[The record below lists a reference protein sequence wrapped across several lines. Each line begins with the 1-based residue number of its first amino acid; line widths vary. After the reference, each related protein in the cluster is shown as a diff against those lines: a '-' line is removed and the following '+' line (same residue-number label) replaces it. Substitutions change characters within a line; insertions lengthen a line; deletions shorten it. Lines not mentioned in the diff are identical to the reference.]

1 MTPSGVD
8 AETRASM

>member
-8 AETRASM
+8 AETLASM